1 MDRHLP
7 PKKVNVGSIPT
18 GDAIFRLT
26 MSNLTHLTDST
37 FDAFLASATGRVLVA
52 FKAVW
57 CGPCKTLTPILEQMA
72 TDEGVT
78 IAVVDIDESPTV
90 AQDVGIRAVP
100 TVVCFHNEAESGR
113 VVGLA
118 PKVKLMGLL

>member
-1 MDRHLP
+1 MT
-7 PKKVNVGSIPT
+7 S
-18 GDAIFRLT
+18 
-26 MSNLTHLTDST
+26 LTHLTDST

-57 CGPCKTLTPILEQMA
+57 CGPCKALTPILELMA
-72 TDEGVT
+72 TEGVT
-78 IAVVDIDESPTV
+78 IAVVDIDESPHV

-118 PKVKLMGLL
+118 PKVKLMALL